1 MLFPPDFLYIMCLFP
16 CVLPSSVTEN
26 GLISASQKQE
36 LIGKNAAS
44 YRVSQ
49 ADRVKGNVNAGYFP
63 STILI
68 YSIG

>member
-1 MLFPPDFLYIMCLFP
+1 
-16 CVLPSSVTEN
+16 VTEN

-36 LIGKNAAS
+36 LIGENAAS
-44 YRVSQ
+44 YTVSQ
-49 ADRVKGNVNAGYFP
+49 PDRVKRNVDAGYFP